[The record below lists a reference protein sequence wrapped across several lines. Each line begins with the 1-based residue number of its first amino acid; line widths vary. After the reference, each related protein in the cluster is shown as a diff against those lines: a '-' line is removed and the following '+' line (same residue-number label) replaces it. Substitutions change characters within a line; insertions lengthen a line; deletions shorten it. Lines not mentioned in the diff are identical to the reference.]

1 VSVLLVDIGNTRIKW
16 SLLRGD
22 RIGRQKALEHAG
34 ITARDLKRQV
44 FGPTRGLGLTR
55 VIAASVAGTRV
66 NRLLAA
72 TCRKET
78 GLVCEFVAS
87 ARNAAGLSTRYKE
100 PWRLGVD
107 RFMAVIAGYH
117 MARAR
122 GACVIDVGTAMT
134 IDLVDTLGVHL
145 GGAII
150 PGPALMTGAVLKKTA
165 GIARR
170 ASGAAM
176 AKGLFA
182 QDTRAAIS
190 QGARYAIAASIDR
203 AVTEA
208 HRVLQRRPMVL
219 LTGGAAVEVEPLL
232 QCSYVSVPDLVL
244 RGVALR
250 SGLAIK

>member
-16 SLLRGD
+16 AVLRGD
-22 RIGRQKALEHAG
+22 RLGRQKALEHAG
-34 ITARDLKRQV
+34 LTARPLQRQI
-44 FGPTRGLGLTR
+44 FATNRGLTR
-55 VIAASVAGTRV
+55 VIAASVASTRV

-72 TCRKET
+72 TCRKAT
-78 GLVCEFVAS
+78 GLTCEFVVS
-87 ARNAAGLSTRYKE
+87 ARNAAGLSTRYKD

-107 RFMAVIAGYH
+107 RFMGVIAGYH
-117 MARAR
+117 LARAR

-134 IDLVDTLGVHL
+134 IDLVDALGVHL

-150 PGPALMTGAVLKKTA
+150 PGPELMSGAVLKNTA

-170 ASGAAM
+170 ASGAAL

-182 QDTRAAIS
+182 QDTRAAVS
-190 QGARYAIAASIDR
+190 QGARYAAAATIDR
-203 AVTEA
+203 AVAEA
-208 HRVLQRRPMVL
+208 HLVLQRRPMVL

>member
-1 VSVLLVDIGNTRIKW
+1 MRVLLVDIGNTRIKW
-16 SLLRGD
+16 SVLRGE
-22 RIGRQKALEHAG
+22 RMGRQKAMEHAG
-34 ITARDLKRQV
+34 ITPRDLKRHLFAQT
-44 FGPTRGLGLTR
+44 PRLTR
-55 VIAASVAGTRV
+55 VIAASVAGTRL
-66 NRLLAA
+66 NRMLAA
-72 TCRKET
+72 TCRRET

-87 ARNAAGLSTRYKE
+87 ARNAAGLTTRYKE

-107 RFMAVIAGYH
+107 RFMGVIAGYH

-122 GACVIDVGTAMT
+122 GACVIDLGTAMT
-134 IDLVDTLGVHL
+134 VDLVDSLGVHL

-150 PGPALMTGAVLKKTA
+150 PGPQLMVQVVLKNTA

-170 ASGAAM
+170 AIGAPSN
-176 AKGLFA
+176 KGLFA
-182 QDTRAAIS
+182 QDTRAAIH
-190 QGARYAIAASIDR
+190 QGARYAAAAIIDR

-208 HRVLQRRPMVL
+208 QRSLQRTPLVL
-219 LTGGAAVEVEPLL
+219 LTGGAAVQIEPLL

>member
-1 VSVLLVDIGNTRIKW
+1 VNVLLIDIGNTRIKW
-16 SLLRGD
+16 ALLRGD
-22 RIGRQKALEHAG
+22 KLGRQKALEHADVTERELARQLFASRG
-34 ITARDLKRQV
+34 I
-44 FGPTRGLGLTR
+44 TR
-55 VIAASVAGTRV
+55 VIAASVAGTRL
-66 NRLLAA
+66 NRLVAA
-72 TCRKET
+72 TCRRKT
-78 GLVCEFVAS
+78 GVACEFVAS
-87 ARNAAGLSTRYKE
+87 SRNAAGLTTRYKQ

-122 GACVIDVGTAMT
+122 GACVIDLGTAMT
-134 IDLVDTLGVHL
+134 VDLVDPLGVHL

-150 PGPALMTGAVLKKTA
+150 PGPVLMVASVLKNTA

-170 ASGAAM
+170 AQGAPATR
-176 AKGLFA
+176 GFFA
-182 QDTRAAIS
+182 QDTRAAID
-190 QGARYAIAASIDR
+190 QGARYAAAAVIDR

-208 HRVLQRRPMVL
+208 QRTLQRTPLVL
-219 LTGGAAVEVEPLL
+219 LTGGAALQIEPLL